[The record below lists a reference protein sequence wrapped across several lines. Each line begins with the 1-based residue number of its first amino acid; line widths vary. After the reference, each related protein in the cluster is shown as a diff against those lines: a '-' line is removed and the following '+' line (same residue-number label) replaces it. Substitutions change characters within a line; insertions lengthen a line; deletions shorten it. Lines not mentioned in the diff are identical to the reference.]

1 MENGNGDVF
10 WNVERCT
17 KGGREQY
24 EFVTKMDNF
33 PLFEFHCNIA
43 KQLIK
48 CESFHCKYT
57 MLFQLPVCIYIYIRL
72 YIRVHFDNMK
82 FLSRLRKK
90 LAGTNIFSD
99 TRIRDLLKIFHLF
112 FFLFFLSFVINSRNE
127 TSSLEIDRD
136 GIQSRVVE
144 RMVTSRGGICW
155 FGREIFDEPSIE
167 WMLSRVTDTKDAA
180 WKSQSDRESSLE
192 DSGGLWTRSA
202 R

>member
-57 MLFQLPVCIYIYIRL
+57 MLFQLPVCIYIYIYVCIYACISIIWNFYPGYVKSWL
-72 YIRVHFDNMK
+72 EQIYFPIREYAICWK
-82 FLSRLRKK
+82 FS
-90 LAGTNIFSD
+90 IY
-99 TRIRDLLKIFHLF
+99 F
-112 FFLFFLSFVINSRNE
+112 FFFFSYRLWSIRGTKQAPWRSIGMGSNRGSWNGWWQVGEGSVGSDERFSMSHR
-127 TSSLEIDRD
+127 SSE
-136 GIQSRVVE
+136 
-144 RMVTSRGGICW
+144 C
-155 FGREIFDEPSIE
+155 
-167 WMLSRVTDTKDAA
+167 
-180 WKSQSDRESSLE
+180 
-192 DSGGLWTRSA
+192 
-202 R
+202 

>member
-57 MLFQLPVCIYIYIRL
+57 MLFQLPVCIYIYIYVCIYARISIIWNFYPGYVKSWL
-72 YIRVHFDNMK
+72 EQIYFPIREYAICWK
-82 FLSRLRKK
+82 FSIYFFFFFPIVCDQFAERNK
-90 LAGTNIFSD
+90 LLGDRSGWDPIEGRGTDGDKSG
-99 TRIRDLLKIFHLF
+99 RDLLVRTRDF
-112 FFLFFLSFVINSRNE
+112 RWA
-127 TSSLEIDRD
+127 IDRVNAK
-136 GIQSRVVE
+136 QSN
-144 RMVTSRGGICW
+144 GY
-155 FGREIFDEPSIE
+155 
-167 WMLSRVTDTKDAA
+167 
-180 WKSQSDRESSLE
+180 
-192 DSGGLWTRSA
+192 
-202 R
+202 

>member
-112 FFLFFLSFVINSRNE
+112 FFLFSYRLLSIRGTKQAPWRSIGMGSNRGSWNGWWQVGEGSVGSDERFSMSHR
-127 TSSLEIDRD
+127 SSE
-136 GIQSRVVE
+136 
-144 RMVTSRGGICW
+144 C
-155 FGREIFDEPSIE
+155 
-167 WMLSRVTDTKDAA
+167 
-180 WKSQSDRESSLE
+180 
-192 DSGGLWTRSA
+192 
-202 R
+202 